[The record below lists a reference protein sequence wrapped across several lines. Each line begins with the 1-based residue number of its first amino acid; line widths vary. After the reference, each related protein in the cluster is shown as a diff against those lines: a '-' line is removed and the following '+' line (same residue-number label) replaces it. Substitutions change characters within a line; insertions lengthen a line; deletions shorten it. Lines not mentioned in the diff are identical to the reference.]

1 MSSELLGNL
10 GDFIG
15 GLGVIATLFY
25 LARQL
30 RENTRQMEASS
41 KASRAAATASLAARH
56 AESSMVA
63 AIPENSALLVKAAGG
78 LTRLNAEERFRAV
91 AVTNVL
97 MLNYE
102 AEFINYLH
110 GMVDEETWSAR
121 THGLRSRFSP
131 RVMHE
136 TWARIRNEFDPRF
149 QQYMDEDVL
158 PHVLP
163 FREHP
168 AAASDEPD

>member
-1 MSSELLGNL
+1 LGL
-10 GDFIG
+10 T
-15 GLGVIATLFY
+15 ATLFY

-41 KASRAAATASLAARH
+41 KASRSAATASRAARH

-63 AIPENSALLVKAAGG
+63 AIPENSALLVKSAGG
-78 LTRLNAEERFRAV
+78 LTRLNVEERFRVV
-91 AVTNVL
+91 AITNVL
-97 MLNYE
+97 MQNYE

-121 THGLRSRFSP
+121 THGLRSRFSV
-131 RVMHE
+131 RGLQE
-136 TWARIRNEFDPRF
+136 TWSRIRNEFDPRF
-149 QQYMDEDVL
+149 QQFMDGDVL
-158 PHVLP
+158 PHVLSL
-163 FREHP
+163 RDHP